1 MQPGVGHSSI
11 QLPQGDWTLLIDF
24 LAERFPQIGRE
35 VWLARLQQ
43 GKVLDARG
51 ETLGVGAP
59 FVAGQVVRY
68 FRELEHEPR
77 IPFEARI
84 LHRDA
89 HLLVVDKPHF
99 LPTVPAG
106 RFVRESLL
114 TRLKL
119 ETGIDSLVPL
129 HRLDRETAG
138 LVLFSIDERSR
149 AAYSALFAERRIDKV
164 YEALAPLPTA
174 HRFPLQRSSRIVVGE
189 PFFRMREI
197 DGEPNAHT
205 RIELIEAHDDTG
217 RGRYRLR
224 PQTGKK
230 HQLRL
235 HMAAL
240 GMPIE
245 NDRWYPRLLDEAE
258 DDYAR
263 PLKLLAHALAFE
275 DPVSGE
281 RREFTSRFAL
291 TA

>member
-11 QLPQGDWTLLIDF
+11 QLPPGDWTLLIDF
-24 LAERFPQIGRE
+24 LDERFPRIGRE
-35 VWLARLQQ
+35 VWLARLRQ
-43 GKVLDARG
+43 GKVFDAGG
-51 ETLGVGAP
+51 ECLRADAA

-68 FRELEHEPR
+68 YREVEDEPR
-77 IPFEARI
+77 IPFEAHI

-99 LPTVPAG
+99 LPTMPAG

-119 ETGIDSLVPL
+119 ETGIEALTPL

-138 LVLFSIDERSR
+138 LVLFSIDERTR
-149 AAYSALFAERRIDKV
+149 AAYSALFAGRRIGKV
-164 YEALAPLPTA
+164 YEALAPLSST
-174 HRFPLQRSSRIVVGE
+174 HRFPLQRSSRLVAGE
-189 PFFRMREI
+189 PFFRMREV

-205 RIELIEAHDDTG
+205 RIDLIETRGDT
-217 RGRYRLR
+217 GRYRLR

-230 HQLRL
+230 HQLRV

-240 GMPIE
+240 GIPIQ
-245 NDRWYPRLLDEAE
+245 NDRWYPQLLDPAE
-258 DDYAR
+258 DDHAK
-263 PLKLLAHALAFE
+263 PLKLLARGLAFE

-281 RREFTSRFAL
+281 HREFASRFEL
-291 TA
+291 

>member
-1 MQPGVGHSSI
+1 MQAGVGHSSI
-11 QLPQGDWTLLIDF
+11 QLPPGDWMLLIDF

-43 GKVLDARG
+43 GKVFDARG
-51 ETLGVGAP
+51 ARLSADAL
-59 FVAGQVVRY
+59 FVAGQTVRY
-68 FRELEHEPR
+68 HREVEHEPR

-84 LHRDA
+84 LHRDE
-89 HLLVVDKPHF
+89 HLLIVDKPHF
-99 LPTVPAG
+99 LPTIPAG

-138 LVLFSIDERSR
+138 LVLFSIDERTR

-164 YEALAPLPTA
+164 YEARAPIAPA
-174 HRFPLQRSSRIVVGE
+174 HQFPSQRSSRIVSGE

-197 DGEPNAHT
+197 EGEPNAHT
-205 RIELIEAHDDTG
+205 QIERIEARGDI
-217 RGRYRLR
+217 GRYRLR

-230 HQLRL
+230 HQLRV

-240 GMPIE
+240 GIPIQ
-245 NDRWYPRLLDEAE
+245 NDRWYPQLQDESE
-258 DDYAR
+258 DDYSR
-263 PLKLLAHALAFE
+263 PLKLLARSLIFD
-275 DPVSGE
+275 DPLSGK
-281 RREFTSRFAL
+281 RREFESHFEL
-291 TA
+291 